1 MKKVLLAHTHSGAP
15 GGAPC
20 ALSEASRCAV
30 ALLVRQRLDPA
41 GWGAAAL
48 PGGAWQARLWAAG
61 GLTPKL
67 LGRRRESVLG
77 PFAKTATRKVRGNK
91 EALGKQW
98 AKSTHAWMEG
108 RSDARSAAAA
118 APCAGGR
125 GHRDGAP
132 LGRPP
137 VRERSARRRRSA
149 RARRRGFARA
159 NPRRVRTPKRRA
171 RRGRRPC
178 GASWANRAK
187 RGLRVAII
195 WAWEAFGLPAGG
207 ARRAGAPGGPPP
219 LFVEDRGFAGV
230 DKWIRILVWDKRA
243 WGRWR
248 RATPP
253 QFPLWD
259 SYPLQQIVP

>member
-91 EALGKQW
+91 EARGKQW
-98 AKSTHAWMEG
+98 AKSTHAYKG
-108 RSDARSAAAA
+108 APTPATRQQQRPAPGGVVIGTVHPLAAPLCASGPPGAAAA
-118 APCAGGR
+118 RARWRR
-125 GHRDGAP
+125 GFAREPAASAHPKTPSEA
-132 LGRPP
+132 RPP
-137 VRERSARRRRSA
+137 PLRRQLGQSRKARPACRHHLGVGSFWVACGGRSARRRA
-149 RARRRGFARA
+149 RGPTSTF
-159 NPRRVRTPKRRA
+159 
-171 RRGRRPC
+171 C
-178 GASWANRAK
+178 G
-187 RGLRVAII
+187 GQ
-195 WAWEAFGLPAGG
+195 
-207 ARRAGAPGGPPP
+207 
-219 LFVEDRGFAGV
+219 GV
-230 DKWIRILVWDKRA
+230 C
-243 WGRWR
+243 WR
-248 RATPP
+248 
-253 QFPLWD
+253 
-259 SYPLQQIVP
+259 

>member
-91 EALGKQW
+91 EARGKGP
-98 AKSTHAWMEG
+98 K
-108 RSDARSAAAA
+108 ARTPIRALRRPQPVNNSA
-118 APCAGGR
+118 
-125 GHRDGAP
+125 
-132 LGRPP
+132 L
-137 VRERSARRRRSA
+137 
-149 RARRRGFARA
+149 RRG
-159 NPRRVRTPKRRA
+159 
-171 RRGRRPC
+171 
-178 GASWANRAK
+178 
-187 RGLRVAII
+187 
-195 WAWEAFGLPAGG
+195 AW
-207 ARRAGAPGGPPP
+207 
-219 LFVEDRGFAGV
+219 
-230 DKWIRILVWDKRA
+230 
-243 WGRWR
+243 
-248 RATPP
+248 
-253 QFPLWD
+253 
-259 SYPLQQIVP
+259 S